1 MFVAVQELRVLRRG
15 TCKLAETLSQSLGM
29 QPRLSE
35 HCMSVEDAGQGY
47 SEYSAAVEH
56 LSMAGQLSQVSLW
69 KAAAG

>member
-1 MFVAVQELRVLRRG
+1 
-15 TCKLAETLSQSLGM
+15 M

-35 HCMSVEDAGQGY
+35 HCMSLEDAGQGGTQ
-47 SEYSAAVEH
+47 EYSAAVEH